1 LLSACILLAVNRTSS
16 KLDELIAACDD
27 ALRTVFGP
35 PPRAK
40 RASPAETVSDANLD
54 VHERELAARLMRVNH
69 TGEVCAQALY
79 QGQAL
84 TARLPEVRDK
94 MEQAAEEENDHLAWT
109 QARIDEL
116 GGHSSYLNVLWYAG
130 SFTIGALAGLVG
142 DKWSLGFV
150 AETERQVVEHLNDH
164 SQRVPQ
170 RDQKSRVILDQ
181 MRDDEERHATVAIAA
196 GAIRLPEPIKAA
208 MQLTSKIMTRTAY
221 WI

>member
-16 KLDELIAACDD
+16 TLDELISACDD

-40 RASPAETVSDANLD
+40 RASPAETVADANLD

>member
-1 LLSACILLAVNRTSS
+1 MLLAVNRTSS
-16 KLDELIAACDD
+16 KLDELISACDD

-40 RASPAETVSDANLD
+40 RASPAETVADVELD

-116 GGHSSYLNVLWYAG
+116 GGRSSYLNALWYAG

-181 MRDDEERHATVAIAA
+181 MRDDEERHATVAIEA
-196 GAIRLPEPIKAA
+196 GAIRLPRPIRAA

>member
-1 LLSACILLAVNRTSS
+1 VNRTSS
-16 KLDELIAACDD
+16 KLDELISACDD

-150 AETERQVVEHLNDH
+150 AETERQVVKHLSDH

-196 GAIRLPEPIKAA
+196 GAIRLPRPIKAA
-208 MQLTSKIMTRTAY
+208 MQLTSNIMTRTAY

>member
-1 LLSACILLAVNRTSS
+1 VNRTLS
-16 KLDELIAACDD
+16 KLDELISACDN

-35 PPRAK
+35 PPRAE
-40 RASPAETVSDANLD
+40 RASPAESVADVELDA
-54 VHERELAARLMRVNH
+54 HERELTARLMRVNH

-116 GGHSSYLNVLWYAG
+116 GGRSSHLNALWYAG

-164 SQRVPQ
+164 LQRVPE

-181 MRDDEERHATVAIAA
+181 MRDDEGRHATVAIEA
-196 GAIRLPEPIKAA
+196 GAIPLPRPIKAV